1 GAGKRRAPTLVDCKQ
16 FSVDAVVASTESREH
31 GLQPYLVPGYT
42 NEQVGRATGWLR
54 CQKVNGGGSV
64 GFLTGLNAPP
74 VPAIA
79 TVVALAEAKVKP
91 RVPEVVTSPPRR
103 GPQLVSVP
111 IWFWSTDQ
119 PIAEMASI
127 PGLAATVTAKPVD
140 LRVEISGGHT
150 KAAADNVTLECPGTG
165 TPYDKHKHGVMASSD
180 CSHAFD
186 WNGTFTITATVHW
199 TLSWTATNGQTG
211 TLPDQHRTTTFTLTV
226 EQAQAVTD

>member
-1 GAGKRRAPTLVDCKQ
+1 MRFREIASTSIIALAVTTMTFAPIASANDPVREDSAGATADGQGVVVQGTGAPHGAGKRRAATLVDCKQ

-79 TVVALAEAKVKP
+79 TVVALAEAKVHLDP
-91 RVPEVVTSPPRR
+91 PAIATSPPRR

-119 PIAEMASI
+119 PVTQSAAI
-127 PGLAATVTAKPVD
+127 PGLAA
-140 LRVEISGGHT
+140 
-150 KAAADNVTLECPGTG
+150 
-165 TPYDKHKHGVMASSD
+165 
-180 CSHAFD
+180 
-186 WNGTFTITATVHW
+186 
-199 TLSWTATNGQTG
+199 
-211 TLPDQHRTTTFTLTV
+211 TLTV